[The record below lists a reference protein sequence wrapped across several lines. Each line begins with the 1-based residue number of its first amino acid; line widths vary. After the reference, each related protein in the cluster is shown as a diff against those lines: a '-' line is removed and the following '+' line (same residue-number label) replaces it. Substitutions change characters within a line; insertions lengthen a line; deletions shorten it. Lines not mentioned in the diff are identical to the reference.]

1 MSKRISA
8 LLLCLFLFCLLIV
21 FPAAGC
27 GQNSSSGSVEE
38 PPVFSPLKVLV
49 PEALPSLTVGAA
61 IAITTILGY
70 SAMAGIVGGGGLGD
84 IAIRYGYYRY
94 ETGIMVVTVVLLV
107 VVVQIFQEIGMK
119 LASHEDKRK

>member
-27 GQNSSSGSVEE
+27 GQNSSSGSGEE

-49 PEALPSLTVGAA
+49 PEAPGTD
-61 IAITTILGY
+61 TIGFTSDTGY
-70 SAMAGIVGGGGLGD
+70 FQHQPGISD
-84 IAIRYGYYRY
+84 CC
-94 ETGIMVVTVVLLV
+94 
-107 VVVQIFQEIGMK
+107 Q
-119 LASHEDKRK
+119 

>member
-27 GQNSSSGSVEE
+27 GQNSSSGSGEE

-49 PEALPSLTVGAA
+49 PEAPGTDIFTSDT
-61 IAITTILGY
+61 GY
-70 SAMAGIVGGGGLGD
+70 FKYQSGISD
-84 IAIRYGYYRY
+84 CC
-94 ETGIMVVTVVLLV
+94 
-107 VVVQIFQEIGMK
+107 Q
-119 LASHEDKRK
+119 

>member
-27 GQNSSSGSVEE
+27 GQNSSSGSGEE

-49 PEALPSLTVGAA
+49 PEAPGNRHHRIFTSDT
-61 IAITTILGY
+61 GY
-70 SAMAGIVGGGGLGD
+70 FKYQSGISD
-84 IAIRYGYYRY
+84 CC
-94 ETGIMVVTVVLLV
+94 
-107 VVVQIFQEIGMK
+107 Q
-119 LASHEDKRK
+119 

>member
-27 GQNSSSGSVEE
+27 GQNSSSGSGEE

-49 PEALPSLTVGAA
+49 PEAQLPVRLPEDVRYWIFPT
-61 IAITTILGY
+61 
-70 SAMAGIVGGGGLGD
+70 SARD
-84 IAIRYGYYRY
+84 I
-94 ETGIMVVTVVLLV
+94 
-107 VVVQIFQEIGMK
+107 
-119 LASHEDKRK
+119 